1 MVAWVLVPSGG
12 SVVKIVQR
20 FWRRARFRYRV
31 HRGLAVDL
39 ALAIAGIVLLWP
51 GQSLV
56 KDATGLVCTIIG
68 TWRFLQG
75 LGERWDRYRRISI
88 VENPLYGRT
97 LAQAEWPQGFE
108 LHGASAA
115 GAAPGPLDKAMLAEA
130 ELDVVRPYLTSPSV
144 NRLLDAA
151 ASPIEMAPRR
161 YRVSER
167 LIQYQFHSLG
177 LFSPHD
183 NEEKL
188 GLRTDLTPALLERS
202 DRVRLQHTDYFSG
215 SATNEMATKQ
225 FEIPQEDGRGA
236 PIVLASVSDAI
247 VTRSQLTGLAGHE
260 LSNHI
265 GVSALVLSADD
276 HLMLQFQG
284 AQNVSADEL
293 GPGASGSLDRHDL
306 RLAGTPMTL
315 QALCRAGMER
325 EAAEE
330 LGAAFPAP
338 GQATVLTG
346 YARYLLRGGKPEFFG
361 ISRSTTRFDDMQRTA
376 AEQHYVKGLASEQC
390 DPGVAGLVAAIDRLL
405 GTRRFDRR
413 FSVSLVVSLRLARAW
428 LETAPPDALA
438 RIGLAPAVQSTKAFS
453 IT

>member
-1 MVAWVLVPSGG
+1 ML
-12 SVVKIVQR
+12 KIVQR
-20 FWRRARFRYRV
+20 FWRRTRFRYRV

-39 ALAIAGIVLLWP
+39 ALAIAGVVLLWP
-51 GQSLV
+51 GQSVL
-56 KDATGLVCTIIG
+56 KDATGLLCTVIG
-68 TWRFLQG
+68 TWRFVQG
-75 LGERWDRYRRISI
+75 LAERWDRYRRISI
-88 VENPLYGRT
+88 VENLLYGRT
-97 LAQAEWPQGFE
+97 LAQAEMPAGFE
-108 LHGASAA
+108 LHAA
-115 GAAPGPLDKAMLAEA
+115 GIADASTEPMDKTILADADLDGL
-130 ELDVVRPYLTSPSV
+130 RPYLTNPSV
-144 NRLLDAA
+144 NRLLDTAT
-151 ASPIEMAPRR
+151 SPIEMAPRR

-188 GLRTDLTPALLERS
+188 GLRTDIAPTMLERN
-202 DRVRLQHTDYFSG
+202 DRVRLQRTDYFSG

-260 LSNHI
+260 LSNHV

-276 HLMLQFQG
+276 HLMLQYQG
-284 AQNVSADEL
+284 RQNVSADEL

-306 RLAGTPMTL
+306 RLAGDPPTL

-330 LGAAFPAP
+330 LGAAFAVSGAIPGSIP

-346 YARYLLRGGKPEFFG
+346 YARFLLRGGKPEFFG
-361 ISRSTTRFDDMQRTA
+361 IARSTTRSEDMERTA
-376 AEQHYVKGLASEQC
+376 AEQHYVRGLASEPF
-390 DPGVAGLVAAIDRLL
+390 DPGAAGLIAAIDRM
-405 GTRRFDRR
+405 FDSGWFERR

-428 LETAPPDALA
+428 LETAPPDALG
-438 RIGLAPAVQSTKAFS
+438 RIGLTQSR
-453 IT
+453 